1 MVPAGATAAGPS
13 SASTAGAGPA
23 TDAESVQSRPVDAQH
38 SPFEDMV
45 PLAVEEGPDGDTIA
59 GGIELPENDSARAG
73 LQQMNGTLTR
83 VADESV
89 SWKRTFSTSNAT
101 TQVTDVAVGP
111 NGDVYALVSTRDT
124 QADTDPPETTV
135 EVVHATSDG
144 DVTWRYE
151 LNASA
156 RSALGAS
163 GDTLRATDQGVA
175 VTHALPDDD
184 GVRLAELSGGDPIWN
199 ETYETDAS
207 PTTLRTTDDG
217 YLVAGSV
224 RFSNPWVL
232 RTGQS
237 GQVEFNRTVRG
248 AVDQRVVGAVPT
260 DDGGVILA
268 GSQSNFGGRAAST
281 NTWVSRLDDD
291 GVTRWSRL
299 YGTANE
305 TRVQQVFTHRSGILL
320 LEQGRN
326 LRGDNSTTRLRAV
339 DDDDGHQVLAA
350 DTTFDGYTTAATRM
364 DGDLRLVGVGDPLSQ
379 NLTAVTSTVPVPSSG
394 SVDQSGLEADTGI
407 TTNETVYRGQN
418 LRIADRSARGDTYEL
433 VRLPGERDDFE
444 PRTVRRIEFDG
455 EAVLESATLP
465 DGEYVL
471 RNDEGEPLVL
481 DNGRVAD
488 AGTQSEAAFR
498 VESQEFFRLDTNRTF
513 VDAAAGEDRVSLSL
527 RSERTDYTLLATATD
542 VDGESVSADEL
553 RNAFGSV
560 DGFDGVETVNG
571 QPVARLEVDGDVSV
585 NVSAAAFDA
594 GLYDVTLSGA
604 DTREAGASASGRLV
618 VARDANRTL
627 GLSLNESSLTV
638 PLGGTDRV
646 NLTLSGV
653 DNGISALSASAN
665 RTGEPAVWPDLDLEI
680 NATRLSAG
688 AGGGDRRA
696 RASATALQGSTGN
709 GTVTVGTLGVDTN
722 RHRAADLSTGNN
734 TITLSIDWVVDEDGI
749 PYAVP
754 NSTTVPV
761 EVVEQTNETSGEPS
775 EGGVGVNGGSDD
787 GEGSSSSEESGSDSE
802 ASADGSAGD
811 DTNEDVAAPT
821 DE

>member
-1 MVPAGATAAGPS
+1 
-13 SASTAGAGPA
+13 
-23 TDAESVQSRPVDAQH
+23 
-38 SPFEDMV
+38 MV

-59 GGIELPENDSARAG
+59 GGVELPENDSARAG

-89 SWKRTFSTSNAT
+89 SWKRTFSTPNAT

-124 QADTDPPETTV
+124 QADTYPPETTV

-163 GDTLRATDQGVA
+163 GDTLRATDEGVA
-175 VTHALPDDD
+175 VTHALPDGD

-199 ETYETDAS
+199 ETYETDAN

-224 RFSNPWVL
+224 GFSNPWVL

-237 GQVEFNRTVRG
+237 GQVEFNWTVRG

-268 GSQSNFGGRAAST
+268 GSQSNFGGGAAST
-281 NTWVSRLDDD
+281 NAWVSRLDDD

-326 LRGDNSTTRLRAV
+326 LRGDDSTTRLRTV
-339 DDDDGHQVLAA
+339 DDDGHQVLAA
-350 DTTFDGYTTAATRM
+350 DTTFDGYTTAAART
-364 DGDLRLVGVGDPLSQ
+364 DGDLRLVGVGDPLSE
-379 NLTAVTSTVPVPSSG
+379 NVTAVTSTVPVPSSG

-481 DNGRVAD
+481 DDGRVAD

-560 DGFDGVETVNG
+560 DGFDGVETVDG
-571 QPVARLEVDGDVSV
+571 QPVARLEADGDVAV

-594 GLYDVTLSGA
+594 GLYEVTLSGA

-638 PLGGTDRV
+638 PLEGTDRV

-653 DNGISALSASAN
+653 DNGISALSVSAN

-696 RASATALQGSTGN
+696 RASATAFRGTTGN
-709 GTVTVGTLGVDTN
+709 GTVTVGTLGVSTD
-722 RHRAADLSTGNN
+722 RYRSADISTGNN

-761 EVVEQTNETSGEPS
+761 EVVEQTNETDGEPD
-775 EGGVGVNGGSDD
+775 EGGVGVSGGAGD
-787 GEGSSSSEESGSDSE
+787 GDEGSGSEESGSNSGDSTDGSNGDGS
-802 ASADGSAGD
+802 ADGSDGDSSADGSAGG
-811 DTNEDVAAPT
+811 DTDEDVAAPT